1 MRHGQEPLIFDKV
14 SAVDFFDP
22 SGEAESWLRWG
33 RFSGFFWFPSSFCV
47 LYILLDSLNVFTGFR
62 LFADTV
68 VKILGHA
75 TPRRAWCHASVVC
88 SLPAA
93 RDSRLMSRAI
103 RPAQHHVLRTRYT
116 RFCLVR

>member
-1 MRHGQEPLIFDKV
+1 MRHGQEPLIFDKI

-68 VKILGHA
+68 ADIEQ
-75 TPRRAWCHASVVC
+75 P
-88 SLPAA
+88 LPGRNLIYLAYFLPKELENLSSQGGKTLN
-93 RDSRLMSRAI
+93 DYLDCCDL
-103 RPAQHHVLRTRYT
+103 PFLTFV
-116 RFCLVR
+116 